1 MRGYIGK
8 VDWLNIE
15 PMKYWAFPASTSDT
29 VKKET
34 VRNAIFSGDYIGALK
49 VDGYY
54 QRLLKDEDGNC
65 FMIARSRNVNGDVI
79 DKYEW
84 VPQIHEWMEKLPNGT
99 CVLAE
104 IFLPSNEGS
113 KNVTSILGCLK
124 DKAID
129 RQKKTPLHFHV
140 FDVMAFDGNNYNKTH
155 FEERIECLNEMRN
168 LYPFEPYV
176 HYAQY
181 FEGAELWEHL
191 QNYLIE
197 GREGMV
203 IMRKDAI
210 VYEKRTPARVS
221 IKVKKEIKET
231 IDCVVIGANAPT
243 REYTGKSIMT
253 WKYWIHKMTGEKLDE
268 REWFNDYEKGAP
280 YEPVTKNFYYG
291 MAGSL
296 KLGLYKDGQ
305 MIYFGDLS
313 GLTEEILTNWENYV
327 GKVVEV
333 GGMQIDDESKHI
345 RHPKFIGWRTDK
357 TPTECT
363 WEQVE
368 KM

>member
-1 MRGYIGK
+1 MKGFIDK

-15 PMKYWAFPASTSDT
+15 PMKYWSFPASMPDQA
-29 VKKET
+29 KKEA
-34 VRNAIFSGDYIGALK
+34 VRNAIFSNEYIGALK

-65 FMIARSRNVNGDVI
+65 FMIARSRNVNGEIVNKI
-79 DKYEW
+79 DW
-84 VPQIHEWMEKLPNGT
+84 VPQLKEWMDTLPNGT

-104 IFLPSNEGS
+104 AYLPGNEGS
-113 KNVTSILGCLK
+113 KNITSILGCLK
-124 DKAID
+124 DKAIE
-129 RQKKTPLHFHV
+129 RQKKTPLHFHI
-140 FDVMAFDGNNYNKTH
+140 FDVMALEGENYNKIN
-155 FEERIECLNEMRN
+155 FEERIEHLNEMWRAF
-168 LYPFEPYV
+168 PFEPYI
-176 HYAQY
+176 HYAKY
-181 FEGAELWEHL
+181 FEGEELWNNL
-191 QNYLIE
+191 QNYLVE

-221 IKVKKEIKET
+221 IKVKKELKET
-231 IDCVVIGANAPT
+231 IDCVIIGANPPT
-243 REYTGKSIMT
+243 REYNGKSIQT
-253 WKYWIHKMTGEKLDE
+253 WKYWVHALSGDKLDI

-280 YEPVTKNFYYG
+280 YLPVTKNYYYG

-305 MIYFGDLS
+305 MVYFGDLS
-313 GLTEEILTNWENYV
+313 GLTEDILTNWEAQI
-327 GKVVEV
+327 GRVVEV
-333 GGMQIDDESKHI
+333 GGMQIDEESHHI
-345 RHPKFIGWRTDK
+345 RHPRMVQFRDDKKPTD
-357 TPTECT
+357 CT